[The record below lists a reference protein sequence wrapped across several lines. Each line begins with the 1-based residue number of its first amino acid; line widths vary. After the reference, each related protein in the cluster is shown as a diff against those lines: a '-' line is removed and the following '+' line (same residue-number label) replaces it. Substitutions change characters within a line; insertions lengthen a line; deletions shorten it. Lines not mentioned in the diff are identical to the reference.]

1 MKKLFFILALSG
13 LVFASCGK
21 KAEPVTE
28 EVDQTEQVVE
38 EATTPEEQPVATTTT
53 TPTSKPKAAT
63 TTTTDEVKP
72 DARAKAAEGAPA
84 PKKEIDFNSLTLEQ
98 KLAIFDQLTEEQK
111 KATLKE
117 VEDQKN
123 AAVGGGKKTPK
134 KK

>member
-53 TPTSKPKAAT
+53 TTPTSKPKAAT
-63 TTTTDEVKP
+63 TTEEVKP
-72 DARAKAAEGAPA
+72 DAKAKASEGALA

-117 VEDQKN
+117 VEEQKN

>member
-53 TPTSKPKAAT
+53 TTPTSKPKAAT
-63 TTTTDEVKP
+63 TTEEVKP
-72 DARAKAAEGAPA
+72 DAKAKLQ
-84 PKKEIDFNSLTLEQ
+84 KEHLH
-98 KLAIFDQLTEEQK
+98 
-111 KATLKE
+111 
-117 VEDQKN
+117 
-123 AAVGGGKKTPK
+123 
-134 KK
+134 